1 MTSMLCDECGKN
13 KATVHL
19 TEIVNDLITKLNL
32 CESCA
37 KAKGA
42 EAEQHFGIA
51 DLLSALSDVEQ
62 PAVSGPAAA
71 AGVPAPKNK
80 CARCGL
86 TYEDFKRVGRLGCGE
101 CYKTFKTSL
110 APLLKRI
117 HGANQH
123 LGKSPS
129 QEALDEQ
136 KVVSKRSQELEEAK
150 LDLAKAIKSEDF
162 EVAATLRDKIKF
174 LEKKAKE
181 SSKGPSKEAK

>member
-1 MTSMLCDECGKN
+1 MLCDECGKN

-62 PAVSGPAAA
+62 PTPAVAGP
-71 AGVPAPKNK
+71 GGTPATSKNK
-80 CARCGL
+80 CAHCGL

-101 CYKTFKTSL
+101 CYKTFRTSL

-123 LGKSPS
+123 LGKSPDPS
-129 QEALDEQ
+129 SVDAQ
-136 KVVSKRSQELEEAK
+136 KAVSKRAQELEQAK
-150 LDLAKAIKSEDF
+150 TDLAKAVKGEDF

-181 SSKGPSKEAK
+181 GK

>member
-1 MTSMLCDECGKN
+1 MSAMLCDECGKN

-37 KAKGA
+37 KQKGA

-62 PAVSGPAAA
+62 PAAPAVPGAPALPAA
-71 AGVPAPKNK
+71 KNK

-101 CYKTFKTSL
+101 CYKAFRTSL
-110 APLLKRI
+110 TPLLKRI
-117 HGANQH
+117 HGSNQH
-123 LGKSPS
+123 IGKSPS
-129 QEALDEQ
+129 AQAMDELKTNNKRQE
-136 KVVSKRSQELEEAK
+136 ELEQA
-150 LDLAKAIKSEDF
+150 KSELQKAVRGEEF
-162 EVAATLRDKIKF
+162 EEAAALRDKIKF
-174 LEKKAKE
+174 LEKKIK
-181 SSKGPSKEAK
+181 SNK

>member
-1 MTSMLCDECGKN
+1 MLCDECGKN

-51 DLLSALSDVEQ
+51 DLLSALSDVET
-62 PAVSGPAAA
+62 PAPAAP
-71 AGVPAPKNK
+71 GVAPSKHK
-80 CARCGL
+80 CSHCGL
-86 TYEDFKRVGRLGCGE
+86 TYDDFKRIGRLGCGE
-101 CYKTFKTSL
+101 CYKVFRTSL

-117 HGANQH
+117 HGATQH

-129 QEALDEQ
+129 PQALDEL
-136 KVVSKRSQELEEAK
+136 KTNSKHTQELEQAK
-150 LDLAKAIKSEDF
+150 QDLAKAVKNEEF
-162 EVAATLRDKIKF
+162 EVAAALRDKIKF
-174 LEKKAKE
+174 LEKKV
-181 SSKGPSKEAK
+181 KGTKGAAG